1 MALNVAKV
9 IHSTQ
14 ALLATGFIF
23 AIHFFNIHLRAEK
36 FPADMSLMIGLVS
49 EEEFLAERPEYFERL
64 RREGKLD
71 EMTATVPS
79 KWRMRLVKL
88 AGFAALAVGLALL
101 AGIVFASLGG

>member
-1 MALNVAKV
+1 MAKV

-36 FPADMSLMIGLVS
+36 FPADMSLLIGLVS
-49 EEEFLAERPEYFERL
+49 EEEFLAERPDYFDRLQRQGDLERL
-64 RREGKLD
+64 Q
-71 EMTATVPS
+71 ATVPS
-79 KWRMRLVKL
+79 KWRLRLVKL

-101 AGIVFASLGG
+101 AGIVFGSLSG